1 MDLDMAR
8 AELELALRSPGAD
21 DDSRQRAA
29 RTVLIAHGSGF
40 CPDASGLRTLEEVIQ
55 AAAASPRSKA
65 RTDFAVLLVHA
76 FANAG
81 VLPARGAAE
90 AAIRSFLESTLRNAL
105 RRAGYPFDATPY
117 DRRQALARLHMT
129 IGEHLRP
136 LEPTF
141 PGWIRGDALPD
152 EP

>member
-8 AELELALRSPGAD
+8 AELELALRSPDAD
-21 DDSRQRAA
+21 DDSRKRAA

-81 VLPARGAAE
+81 VLPMRGAAE
-90 AAIRSFLESTLRNAL
+90 APIRSFLESTLRNAL
-105 RRAGYPFDATPY
+105 RRAGYRFDATP
-117 DRRQALARLHMT
+117 
-129 IGEHLRP
+129 
-136 LEPTF
+136 
-141 PGWIRGDALPD
+141 
-152 EP
+152 

>member
-1 MDLDMAR
+1 MNLSTAR
-8 AELELALRSPGAD
+8 AELEQALRSPGASD
-21 DDSRQRAA
+21 DARLRAA

-40 CPDASGLRTLEEVIQ
+40 CPDASGFRSLEEVID

-65 RTDFAVLLVHA
+65 QIDFAVLLVHA
-76 FANAG
+76 FAIAG

-90 AAIRSFLESTLRNAL
+90 AAIRSFLESTLRIAL
-105 RRAGYPFDATPY
+105 RRAGYPFGGTPY
-117 DRRQALARLHMT
+117 DKRQALARLHMT

-141 PGWIRGDALPD
+141 PGWIRGEAPPD
-152 EP
+152 EA

>member
-1 MDLDMAR
+1 MDLGMAR

-21 DDSRQRAA
+21 DDARLRAA
-29 RTVLIAHGSGF
+29 RMVLIAHGSSF
-40 CPDASGLRTLEEVIQ
+40 CPDASGPRSLEEVIQ

-65 RTDFAVLLVHA
+65 GMDFAVLLVHA
-76 FANAG
+76 SAIAG
-81 VLPARGAAE
+81 VLPARGATE

-117 DRRQALARLHMT
+117 DKRQALARLHTT
-129 IGEHLRP
+129 IGEHLRT

-141 PGWIRGDALPD
+141 PGWIRGDAPPD
-152 EP
+152 EA